1 MKKILRLVTTSVLTL
16 TLVACGEASSSVSSS
31 VSSTPAS
38 SSVSS
43 PTSSFAAVSS
53 ITLTPAATNDLT
65 QVVGSL
71 KTVVIRAA
79 LNAGTNPA
87 TPLEWYVDNVR
98 SNQTGST
105 FEFTPSIAGAFKV
118 QAKVGATLS
127 NVIDV
132 TVGAGS
138 STITVSTPVWKTAS
152 QVEITGD
159 AGAEVTVTGATLA
172 ATSYYDLVAK
182 KYILNFTTPLTQ
194 GAELTVT
201 MKKSGSQDRVVTTTY
216 ETRKVEVNTFKIDT
230 VAATAEAD
238 GSYEVERPNIL
249 KPATGFINDL
259 STAVEIKFKS
269 ANLDATLVSYKI
281 ERLSAPTGADAFATV
296 QSVVDVAADNAGGLG
311 INLSFDREDALGAYV
326 FRVTL
331 GTTQREVTVNLVEPK
346 ATLELVET
354 AIGTPKFEVFYNQTG
369 SATKVG
375 ITPAANGNFEI
386 TKDYLTDEYKK
397 FEFTFD
403 ASNISVPANLL
414 GTTTQNISTPSNQML
429 VSLAA
434 PGGLT
439 FMRVNT
445 VNGTPQQLQFGTA
458 QFRNEQNL
466 KVEQY
471 VDSTTPVGN
480 YVYTVRILQLG
491 TEIHKETV
499 TVTVKDPVAAL
510 ELSATAT
517 DPAALRWESTTVK
530 RAVTAT
536 VAAIT
541 HVSADA
547 WDGSTPALGEYR
559 IADTTKLYQ
568 WSFASATASAP
579 SWVEKTSPTY
589 VVVKS
594 AGTVPTSIYKYSATA
609 ASPIVVGYAEANI
622 ISTKNTYTAD
632 ENEFDIGPGT
642 TVLSYI
648 YDETANKVFSY
659 VTNAW
664 TDVTSSLTYK
674 TALSAELLAHPTT
687 AATKYFDP
695 IESKLWEVKGDA
707 KATDL
712 TVASKALTVQKPT
725 RTGLDT
731 ITVKINAELENFV
744 SPANPTATLA
754 NSFVDTIAS
763 PNVVRDFVTYK
774 KSYTGPMT
782 LDAAKNVRDV
792 LAAFIIRKDSTSTS
806 ALPYTDLNSDGNWDS
821 GESGIKNRLTVDPQG
836 FDEFMSGGATYNI
849 DGAFE
854 FPINFETPVGS
865 YVFTLQVGALTETI
879 TVNVTAATPS
889 INLVVEDVKTNKLI
903 TPASNVYTVALNSL
917 GEAEVAFDYELFN
930 MRPATATGPYT
941 IAFSATT
948 TFPDWSDTRSDTA
961 EFSLVGDNDGV
972 LQSRGTTGL
981 NKVLHRNAPSAG
993 AAASLVLDEVGDYS
1007 FSVTVGGAT
1016 KAWTVRVVA
1025 FPVLT
1030 QNAIYLGTGTR
1041 SMTPA
1046 TTAQT
1051 VVNGVAVVPVDTDVI
1066 HLEVTGTNVPA
1077 VSYYE
1082 IVRNSG
1088 LIGNAVTSNVFL
1100 NQFDKLTLTASK
1112 GIIPVDI
1119 TGHRNLGINVF
1130 SVFLYNS
1137 AMEVIGLSE
1146 FRYNVVNENT
1156 SSMVVTNT
1164 EYALINNVVTM
1175 NLYQDKD
1182 TPFGFVNDQRAAV
1195 DLFTDSDT
1203 KAILLKKIM
1212 TELGL
1217 KSGAVGAALSA
1228 FDETLPSSGAITGIV
1243 LAVTAAD
1250 ETKTLNTTKNA
1261 ALNTAIDGL
1270 LTSLTAAESA
1280 ALAADTTR
1288 TLVLDI
1294 GTDAKPDSITIVV
1307 NLFAPEVVAPTVT
1320 EIRILDGQTYRS
1332 IPVGTATTG
1341 TYKWNETHFTQ
1352 IQVVFS
1358 EPVFA
1363 TAANT
1368 FDVDIAG
1375 VDFVNSVV
1383 FTTGFKTVID
1393 MKVDVTD
1400 AINLNKFVTGAIP
1413 FTIPAAAVTDRFGN
1427 TNAEKVITVTFTA
1440 P

>member
-1 MKKILRLVTTSVLTL
+1 
-16 TLVACGEASSSVSSS
+16 
-31 VSSTPAS
+31 
-38 SSVSS
+38 
-43 PTSSFAAVSS
+43 
-53 ITLTPAATNDLT
+53 
-65 QVVGSL
+65 L

-105 FEFTPSIAGAFKV
+105 FEFTPTIAGAFKV

-182 KYILNFTTPLTQ
+182 KYILNFTTPLAQ

-201 MKKSGSQDRVVTTTY
+201 MKKSGSQDRVVKTTY

-354 AIGTPKFEVFYNQTG
+354 AIGTPKFKVFYNQTG
-369 SATKVG
+369 SATNVG
-375 ITPAANGNFEI
+375 IAAAANGNYEI

-397 FEFTFD
+397 FEFTFE

-445 VNGTPQQLQFGTA
+445 ANGTPQQLQFETK
-458 QFRNEQNL
+458 QFRNEEDLRVQ
-466 KVEQY
+466 QY

-499 TVTVKDPVAAL
+499 TVTVKDPVATL

-517 DPAALRWESTTVK
+517 DPAALRWESTAVK
-530 RAVTAT
+530 TAVTAT
-536 VAAIT
+536 TNAGIPA
-541 HVSADA
+541 HVDLDA
-547 WDGSTPALGEYR
+547 W
-559 IADTTKLYQ
+559 IATSANVGARSPVLNSYVLDTTNRKLYQ
-568 WSFASATASAP
+568 WTFASNNATAP
-579 SWVEKTSPTY
+579 SWIERTSPAY
-589 VVVKS
+589 VVVS
-594 AGTVPTSIYKYSATA
+594 TAIYKYSSATDTLGYRTSNFGTA
-609 ASPIVVGYAEANI
+609 TPLNASYDHTLNNNDFDVDSGDGITNLFYNLSDRLLYSITNTGGIAITDAN
-622 ISTKNTYTAD
+622 TTPNTYLFKD
-632 ENEFDIGPGT
+632 VIGSAG
-642 TVLSYI
+642 I
-648 YDETANKVFSY
+648 
-659 VTNAW
+659 
-664 TDVTSSLTYK
+664 
-674 TALSAELLAHPTT
+674 SAELLAHPTT
-687 AATKYFDP
+687 AGAKYFDQAA
-695 IESKLWEVKGDA
+695 SRLWEVKGDA

-754 NSFVDTIAS
+754 NSFVDTEVS

-792 LAAFIIRKDSTSTS
+792 LAAFIVRKDSTTTAES
-806 ALPYTDLNSDGNWDS
+806 PYTDYNDNGKRDTANYTLNTVVRSEQN
-821 GESGIKNRLTVDPQG
+821 EGIANRLTVDPQG
-836 FDEFMSGGATYNI
+836 FDKFMSGGATYNI
-849 DGAFE
+849 ASAFE

-879 TVNVTAATPS
+879 TVNVTAATQT

-903 TPASNVYTVALNSL
+903 TPASNVYTVQLNET

-961 EFSLVGDNDGV
+961 VFSLVGDNDGV

-1016 KAWTVRVVA
+1016 KAWTVRVIA
-1025 FPVLT
+1025 FPTLVES
-1030 QNAIYLGTGTR
+1030 AVYVGTG
-1041 SMTPA
+1041 SEALTPA
-1046 TTAQT
+1046 SLALTKI
-1051 VVNGVAVVPVDTDVI
+1051 GGIAVTNRNTDKL
-1066 HLEVTGTNVPA
+1066 HFEVTGVNLPATVYYGIEEEKPTIAGATAISNLSEFIYGPAGAAPQMVAPLRSLVFVNGKALIPVTNKKTEGLHSFA
-1077 VSYYE
+1077 VYMYNSDRAVIGYKQFSYTIDNTNTQGKFMLMDGSKYTLVNNTINASFTLDAASGAFHDYTGVDTVFAATAVGPMLLE
-1082 IVRNSG
+1082 LLATHLKVGLEVVTTDVKTVTAITAVEGALANLTVGSARTITNDKVALDNS
-1088 LIGNAVTSNVFL
+1088 LDDIIAWSKIANIATTFATSNVRSTSF
-1100 NQFDKLTLTASK
+1100 
-1112 GIIPVDI
+1112 
-1119 TGHRNLGINVF
+1119 
-1130 SVFLYNS
+1130 
-1137 AMEVIGLSE
+1137 
-1146 FRYNVVNENT
+1146 VV
-1156 SSMVVTNT
+1156 
-1164 EYALINNVVTM
+1164 
-1175 NLYQDKD
+1175 
-1182 TPFGFVNDQRAAV
+1182 
-1195 DLFTDSDT
+1195 
-1203 KAILLKKIM
+1203 
-1212 TELGL
+1212 
-1217 KSGAVGAALSA
+1217 
-1228 FDETLPSSGAITGIV
+1228 
-1243 LAVTAAD
+1243 
-1250 ETKTLNTTKNA
+1250 
-1261 ALNTAIDGL
+1261 
-1270 LTSLTAAESA
+1270 
-1280 ALAADTTR
+1280 
-1288 TLVLDI
+1288 DI
-1294 GTDAKPDSITIVV
+1294 GTAALPNKITV
-1307 NLFAPEVVAPTVT
+1307 NLSFVKDTVLPRVT
-1320 EIRILDGQTYRS
+1320 QMRIKDGVNFNS
-1332 IPVGTATTG
+1332 IAISATGATSTG
-1341 TYKWNETHFTQ
+1341 TYKWTQSHFDK
-1352 IQVVFS
+1352 IQLVFS
-1358 EPVFA
+1358 EPVLIPLQFHITIGGVNFV
-1363 TAANT
+1363 TAAASAT
-1368 FDVDIAG
+1368 TSQTIVDL
-1375 VDFVNSVV
+1375 
-1383 FTTGFKTVID
+1383 
-1393 MKVDVTD
+1393 KVASAT
-1400 AINLNKFVTGAIP
+1400 AINLNKFVVGEFP
-1413 FTIPAAAVTDRFGN
+1413 FLIAANSVTDIAGN
-1427 TNAEKVITVTFTA
+1427 QLAAHTLTLTFTA

>member
-1 MKKILRLVTTSVLTL
+1 
-16 TLVACGEASSSVSSS
+16 
-31 VSSTPAS
+31 
-38 SSVSS
+38 
-43 PTSSFAAVSS
+43 
-53 ITLTPAATNDLT
+53 
-65 QVVGSL
+65 
-71 KTVVIRAA
+71 
-79 LNAGTNPA
+79 
-87 TPLEWYVDNVR
+87 VDNVR

-105 FEFTPSIAGAFKV
+105 FEFTPTIAGAFKV

-182 KYILNFTTPLTQ
+182 KYILNFTTPLAQ

-201 MKKSGSQDRVVTTTY
+201 MKKSGSQDRVVKTTY

-238 GSYEVERPNIL
+238 GSYEVERPFVLASNGNIN
-249 KPATGFINDL
+249 TGL
-259 STAVEIKFKS
+259 TAVEIKFKS

-296 QSVVDVAADNAGGLG
+296 QSVVDVAADNAGNLG

-346 ATLELVET
+346 ATLELKEVQ
-354 AIGTPKFEVFYNQTG
+354 IGTPKFDMFYNQTG
-369 SATKVG
+369 SATNVG
-375 ITPAANGNFEI
+375 ITPTAAGKFEV
-386 TKDYLTDEYKK
+386 TKDYLTDEYKRIT
-397 FEFTFD
+397 FTLD
-403 ASNISVPANLL
+403 AKNISVPANLL
-414 GTTTQNISTPSNQML
+414 GTTTQNISTPANQML

-439 FMRVNT
+439 FMRVNNA
-445 VNGTPQQLQFGTA
+445 NGTPQQLQLPTA
-458 QFRNEQNL
+458 QFRNVGTVDVRQFI
-466 KVEQY
+466 
-471 VDSTTPVGN
+471 DSTTPAGD

-517 DPAALRWESTTVK
+517 DPAALRWESTNVK
-530 RAVTAT
+530 QAVTAT
-536 VAAIT
+536 VAAPT
-541 HVSADA
+541 HVSAD
-547 WDGSTPALGEYR
+547 DTQVYTLGAYR
-559 IADTTKLYQ
+559 IDGVKLYQ
-568 WSFASATASAP
+568 WGFASATASAP

-589 VVVKS
+589 VVV
-594 AGTVPTSIYKYSATA
+594 GNPPTSIYKYSATA
-609 ASPIVVGYAEANI
+609 ASPVVVGYATANI
-622 ISTKNTYTAD
+622 VSPKNDYEAD

-642 TVLSYI
+642 TVLSYVF
-648 YDETANKVFSY
+648 DQTGQRLFSY
-659 VTNAW
+659 DAGTNAW
-664 TDVTSSLTYK
+664 VNVNATPGTLPFK
-674 TALSAELLAHPTT
+674 PAISAELLAHPTT
-687 AATKYFDP
+687 AGTKYFDP
-695 IESKLWEVKGDA
+695 VESKLWEVKADS
-707 KATDL
+707 KTTDL
-712 TVASKALTVQKPT
+712 TVANKALTVQKPA

-754 NSFVDTIAS
+754 NSFIDTIVS

-782 LDAAKNVRDV
+782 LDATKNVRDV

-806 ALPYTDLNSDGNWDS
+806 ANPYTDLNSDGNWDS
-821 GESGIKNRLTVDPQG
+821 GENGIKNRLTVDPQG

-849 DGAFE
+849 ASAFE

-879 TVNVTAATPS
+879 TVNVTAATPT
-889 INLVVEDVKTNKLI
+889 INLVVEDAKTNKLI

-981 NKVLHRNAPSAG
+981 NKVLHRNLPSAG

-1016 KAWTVRVVA
+1016 KAWTVRVIA

-1051 VVNGVAVVPVDTDVI
+1051 VVNGVAVVPVNTDVI

-1082 IVRNSG
+1082 IVRNPA
-1088 LIGNAVTSNVFL
+1088 LNYVTSKVFL

-1146 FRYNVVNENT
+1146 FRYNVVNANT

-1164 EYALINNVVTM
+1164 EYALINDVVTM
-1175 NLYQDKD
+1175 NLYQLSNNTLENGTNKG
-1182 TPFGFVNDQRAAV
+1182 TAITLNASGVTASNIAV
-1195 DLFTDSDT
+1195 LE
-1203 KAILLKKIM
+1203 AVM
-1212 TELGL
+1212 VELGL
-1217 KSGAVGAALSA
+1217 SAPAVLTPFALEAFGDATATATKIDKIGLTGATIRTLNPTTIDAL
-1228 FDETLPSSGAITGIV
+1228 DT
-1243 LAVTAAD
+1243 AVTKL
-1250 ETKTLNTTKNA
+1250 KTGLIDA
-1261 ALNTAIDGL
+1261 TAKQ
-1270 LTSLTAAESA
+1270 
-1280 ALAADTTR
+1280 LAASVST

-1294 GTDAKPDSITIVV
+1294 GTDAKPNRITVNV
-1307 NLFAPEVVAPTVT
+1307 NLIKLETVKPTIT
-1320 EIRILDGQTYRS
+1320 ELRILDGLTYRS

-1341 TYKWNETHFTQ
+1341 TYKFNEAYFTK
-1352 IQVVFS
+1352 IQLVFS
-1358 EPVFA
+1358 EPVFTTAFAITINSVRFVETALNDA
-1363 TAANT
+1363 TART
-1368 FDVDIAG
+1368 VVDMN
-1375 VDFVNSVV
+1375 VDL
-1383 FTTGFKTVID
+1383 D
-1393 MKVDVTD
+1393 A
-1400 AINLNKFVTGAIP
+1400 AINLNKFVAGAIP
-1413 FTIPAAAVTDRFGN
+1413 FTIAADVVSDLHGN
-1427 TNAEKVITVTFTA
+1427 GNAAIATFTVTFS
-1440 P
+1440 